1 MTSKILVTLSTSHF
15 GTLAINSLLKKV
27 PANNIIGTVRDLS
40 KGAKLKEKGIE
51 IRVGDYTKP
60 ETLKEAFKGVKK
72 ILFISSIPNEKYP
85 RQNQHK
91 NVVEAAKSCGVEFI
105 VYTSFIHCD
114 ENKSALSLDHKFTEK
129 LIKESGIKYTICRNN
144 WYFENDALIWKKC
157 GLEGKKLYNPLG
169 KQKIGY
175 ALRRE
180 YAEAAAQALII
191 NNPKPIYEL
200 AGKPVSFEEVGEALK
215 KVSKKNFQIVNVSK
229 EEFAGKLKEDGYPPE
244 FIGMWSFMIN
254 DYANGCL
261 NFGSNDFAEIL
272 GRNPTSLESSLE
284 EILKE

>member
-1 MTSKILVTLSTSHF
+1 MTSKILVTLATSHF

-27 PANNIIGTVRDLS
+27 PANSIIGTVRDLS

-157 GLEGKKLYNPLG
+157 GLEGKTLYNPLG
-169 KQKIGY
+169 K
-175 ALRRE
+175 
-180 YAEAAAQALII
+180 
-191 NNPKPIYEL
+191 
-200 AGKPVSFEEVGEALK
+200 
-215 KVSKKNFQIVNVSK
+215 
-229 EEFAGKLKEDGYPPE
+229 
-244 FIGMWSFMIN
+244 
-254 DYANGCL
+254 
-261 NFGSNDFAEIL
+261 
-272 GRNPTSLESSLE
+272 
-284 EILKE
+284 